1 MLDNQTVTCFVDT
14 NIWLYAFIEADDETG
29 NTTKSAIARALI
41 QKSEPVVSTQVINE
55 VCVNLLRRANFS
67 EEQISRLIESFYEK
81 YQVIE
86 LTKSV
91 LLLASQLRQRY
102 SLSFWDSTIVAAALS
117 AGVSVL
123 YSEDMQHG
131 LTIEQQLQIH
141 NPFVQR
147 EGESF

>member
-1 MLDNQTVTCFVDT
+1 MPDNQAVACFFDT
-14 NIWLYAFIEADDETG
+14 NIWLYAFIEAGDGTDE
-29 NTTKSAIARALI
+29 TTKSAIARTLI
-41 QKSEPVVSTQVINE
+41 QNSEPVISTQIINE
-55 VCVNLLRRANFS
+55 VCVNLLRRANFT

-86 LTKSV
+86 QTKPV

-102 SLSFWDSTIVAAALS
+102 SLSFWDSTVVAAALS
-117 AGVSVL
+117 AGGSVL

-131 LTIEQQLQIH
+131 LAIEQQLQIR

-147 EGESF
+147 SGESL

>member
-1 MLDNQTVTCFVDT
+1 MLDDYGRVCFIDT
-14 NIWLYAFIEADDETG
+14 NIWLYAFIEVDDGTG
-29 NTTKSAIARALI
+29 DVVKSAIARALI
-41 QKSEPVVSTQVINE
+41 QKSEPVISTQVINE
-55 VCVNLLRRANFS
+55 VCVNLLRRVNFT
-67 EEQISRLIESFYEK
+67 EGQISRLIEAFYEK

-91 LLLASQLRQRY
+91 LLLASQLRRRY

-131 LTIEQQLQIH
+131 LLVEHQLEIR
-141 NPFVQR
+141 NPFIQ
-147 EGESF
+147 GSG